1 MSSSLC
7 LMPFRVLLSP
17 AGHDSSSCEIDPNV
31 RAPTILI
38 SLLIIGVGSF
48 VWAIPYPLIRSSKRN
63 VVHVDRKAR
72 WGVLVQCVGYSILW
86 QSHFWLARPST
97 ILLIASVFCFAIG
110 DFISWW
116 GAFALG
122 KNFAVDAAAG
132 ETGTF
137 VRSGPY
143 RFIRHPIYLSMLFV
157 LVGTGILLCPWYLL
171 CLSVLVC
178 LAGTGFR
185 IKIEDR
191 LLAAHYGRAFDDYK
205 NCVPALIPFFPVRSQ

>member
-97 ILLIASVFCFAIG
+97 ILLIASVFVLRLATLFPGGVRLPWVRILRWTRRPARPALSFDLVLTGSFGIRSICLCYLFSWARVYCFAP
-110 DFISWW
+110 
-116 GAFALG
+116 
-122 KNFAVDAAAG
+122 
-132 ETGTF
+132 GTF
-137 VRSGPY
+137 
-143 RFIRHPIYLSMLFV
+143 
-157 LVGTGILLCPWYLL
+157 
-171 CLSVLVC
+171 
-178 LAGTGFR
+178 
-185 IKIEDR
+185 
-191 LLAAHYGRAFDDYK
+191 
-205 NCVPALIPFFPVRSQ
+205 CV